1 MLFNCNIFC
10 EKKTKLKY
18 TNWNKTKKK
27 LNLIYINNNYC
38 TDVATVLVVDN
49 NNRAAHG
56 RFLNIKPEIG
66 LLKSTART
74 FINDGIKTEYVT
86 QVIGT
91 NLANGQ
97 YVQLLTTTSRV
108 LYNVD
113 NSNNL
118 QTKTINQ
125 NAIDKDSSDD
135 QGSYF
140 NAQPSSPFLHNVDYI
155 VPNDPYLVFP
165 ARKAHTNEVVYNNII
180 NNSDNDNQES
190 EIRIKAEKLV
200 ELSKNPELPKPNK
213 VISDVDLPTYTVSH
227 DSPVFRAGAVPTPS
241 PRSGKVIS
249 YNEEVEADNN
259 ENKVFPS
266 VTYFGFADFTTTVGD
281 TVIIF
286 SPSTTQQS
294 IDANHITSIKGE
306 PTLNIKPTITKQQH
320 ITFESAKPTKPMKVV
335 QNEPKILETAVP
347 TLSYKKPTYKEI
359 VRQET
364 TTENLPETTIE
375 EMTSEEEEDEEMEDD
390 EEEEGTTPLPPT
402 LKPILNEIGITTPES
417 IESSQTSSVLATLS
431 KPSNEDVLRIFASLA
446 SLEEAK
452 KQQELNSVVPKPM
465 IIDTTP
471 IKSQEPETKVFT
483 GFKTIFFEDITTTQ
497 ETKTT
502 KKSKITT
509 LPPPTTTTTEET
521 TESDEAESEEDSTTE
536 SATTTTTT
544 EKAKELRVS
553 PVFIATQPLT
563 PKPPA
568 EDEKYIGKEP
578 VKEPLCSTTQYKTL
592 TYLTTFYIPVDDV
605 ITTTSIKSNSVVESS
620 VISTEC
626 AINPTAVISLTTQK
640 ASITTKNP
648 IEDEEESTTF
658 SAEKETTPSSDETTV
673 ESDGDEEEFEN
684 TTKPSKK
691 SSGPTKVKEIKAE
704 TPAPETT
711 TMEIVTESN
720 NVAEETT
727 IESSA
732 EDDDIEVVYKTLY
745 TTYTYLTT
753 FFQESTSVV
762 SSRKEVVT
770 NIITSTINGNDFSNL
785 LNNLEASKKVDDIRP
800 TQVNDVAIVRST
812 EKFVIPENDFIGVNQ
827 LFENEKV
834 VDYTPAL
841 NDEDLV
847 NSEIKTL
854 YTTYTYFTTLFN
866 EGKSEVVSRTEVYT
880 NIIDPTATPSL
891 QKDVLETKFVYDIE
905 KINNSLNEDNS
916 SKKEAKK
923 LKFEGA
929 VDDNNLEM
937 KIKSGEQNIDGPK
950 SYSTMVR
957 GGDLQSSAADEGDW
971 DEQIIKT
978 VGDVK
983 SSTSDGERSYIENI
997 DRNWNVQIDDQ
1008 ISSESNTEERIPSP
1022 TLLLQT
1028 RYTTF
1033 TYFTTMYVGSTS
1045 SNILSRLETL
1055 TNVVTETLSPTQVQK
1070 LDDAT
1075 LPVTY
1080 FTTYTYW
1087 TTFYKD
1093 GTTKT
1098 TSREETVSNVVS
1110 PTPLA
1115 SSVELET
1122 TLATSVVALESS
1134 IASTLLVAPLQT
1146 LTPLETK
1153 EEVKESI
1160 KEVESSLNLS
1170 SSSSLSSSVVVAET
1184 ESTIAVEKIESST
1197 VSPKA
1202 LEPSTFFTTYTY
1214 YTTGYVGDE
1223 TVINSRFETV
1233 ENIVIPTV
1241 TVDQKQGARAIDV
1254 NGKGNALDSGDEK
1267 SGKPKI
1273 ITPANEV
1280 DEKIVNKEVVATVQ
1294 ATPALEMRKQTGVVS
1309 INHGKIIDADGIST
1323 THFTTQAI
1331 GTYVADFYAEVLE
1344 TSSSVEIDE
1353 IRKSLLPTE
1362 TEVEGVNKQHKT
1374 GLVRLIDGTIIDRN
1388 GTTLYES
1395 KVIGT
1400 FIDGRYAQVIES
1412 TSSIIAKQIEATIID
1427 NRLNIEPTAVTGGDV
1442 TSTSLLINPTP
1453 AVLEGSIVESQGNE
1467 EDSEEEEEEE
1477 GEDGDGRV
1485 KTRLSFKSKKRTF
1498 TPVIRPFAS
1507 RSRLTFNPKRK
1518 NATNGPAIV
1527 TPTDVTPTIKAT
1539 AVKTADGASR
1549 NRFAGPKRSSGTIA
1563 SINPSSSSGV
1573 SFGGSSSRRTFA
1585 RPSSSRAAL
1594 LPSSTIRS
1602 PASSRPGNLN
1612 NNNRIQPSSPIAGG
1626 NRRTPFRSS
1635 IGNRFASASSSGSV
1649 QPTISARPR
1658 IRPTL
1663 ASSLDRTT
1671 NQATQT
1677 TPESDDDNTTNVTDD
1692 PNDVDEDGDNPTD
1705 SVATTTENSRRNG
1718 NPLLRFRRPP
1728 AVGRQTPAA
1737 STARSVQITTRRNPL
1752 ARTSRAS
1759 TPATTTTTLKPR
1771 NRNLIRPSLPP
1782 VQIGAGRGRTS
1793 SSNLFPPRGLF
1804 SRTTPAPQELEEDNG
1819 EEENQSG
1826 EEFEYEDTNI
1836 SEVKA
1841 KRRVKRQA
1849 EYGTRAPAYNSRF
1862 KRPTTA
1868 RAGRAEQYSSEEIL
1882 TEAPKTRSTSR
1893 YNARAR
1899 NSDTKD
1905 TANSRIKPTSSSQSQ
1920 NRLLFT
1926 LREKDSNPN
1935 PVTTR
1940 SNNFR
1945 RPTVPSYQKK
1955 TAATTRQSNSRF
1967 RYNSG
1972 QDQYASSRS
1981 GSSNN
1986 ARTRNNAN
1994 TRRGGTT
2001 SRSRSR
2007 TDDSFNY
2014 VQPNFDGT
2022 ITVTHHIPT
2031 EVTIPIVNG
2040 GNTEYKNV
2048 ITAKLSTEI
2057 LGPKQYSSSVG
2068 ANGINT
2074 LVLLDEKTA
2083 LNNNGMTEITQYI
2096 LNETPTTSIVFTPT
2110 TIRGRK
2116 TSFSHVVP
2124 STVYDAIPVVS
2135 TIASPTIGNNAPL
2148 ANILLSQLL
2157 LGNFGNLGNLG
2168 QQQQQNPL
2176 LGLQQQQQFIPQMA
2190 ATPVTEYKT
2199 RTTTYVTTLT
2209 NGKSTVL
2216 PITFRGKE
2224 IITTIFDD
2232 KTQVITATEF
2242 ITDTV
2247 VITPTQVIGQQ
2258 QPQQFNSLLLPLLL
2272 QQQQAQAQQQQQPN
2286 LQNINTLPN
2295 SFDILSREALESLSL
2310 ADEKRIQSVSRED
2323 NQRGSSEDYEEEKA
2337 DFKPKKPK
2345 NNKSYKAE
2353 TPPPPPE
2360 KKFDTSIVT
2369 LYVSGRRPGEFS
2381 TVLSTILTEQN
2392 PIYKRSAQYV
2402 DVKPSELPS
2411 LDLLEA
2417 EASNNYYEYILAGS
2431 NNDISP
2437 DQRSNDYQETE
2448 SLDFVLGEFNQYTT
2462 SAVPQ

>member
-1 MLFNCNIFC
+1 M
-10 EKKTKLKY
+10 
-18 TNWNKTKKK
+18 
-27 LNLIYINNNYC
+27 
-38 TDVATVLVVDN
+38 DN

-165 ARKAHTNEVVYNNII
+165 ARKAHNNEVVYNNII

-227 DSPVFRAGAVPTPS
+227 DSPVFRAGAAPTPS
-241 PRSGKVIS
+241 PRAGKVIS

-320 ITFESAKPTKPMKVV
+320 ITFESAKPTKPMNVV
-335 QNEPKILETAVP
+335 KNEPKILETAVP
-347 TLSYKKPTYKEI
+347 TLSFKKPTYKEM
-359 VRQET
+359 VRKET
-364 TTENLPETTIE
+364 TTESLPETTTE
-375 EMTSEEEEDEEMEDD
+375 EMTSSEEYEEMEDV

-417 IESSQTSSVLATLS
+417 IESSQTSSILATLS

-452 KQQELNSVVPKPM
+452 KQQSVAPKPM

-471 IKSQEPETKVFT
+471 IKSQEPETKVLT

-509 LPPPTTTTTEET
+509 LPPPTTTTEET
-521 TESDEAESEEDSTTE
+521 TESDEDEDSTTE
-536 SATTTTTT
+536 SATTTT
-544 EKAKELRVS
+544 EKAKEVRVS

-568 EDEKYIGKEP
+568 EDDDEKYIGKEP
-578 VKEPLCSTTQYKTL
+578 VKEPLCSTIQYKTL

-605 ITTTSIKSNSVVESS
+605 LTTTSIKSNSVVESS
-620 VISTEC
+620 VVQTEC
-626 AINPTAVISLTTQK
+626 AINPTSVISLTTPK

-658 SAEKETTPSSDETTV
+658 GTEKETTPSSDETTE
-673 ESDGDEEEFEN
+673 ESEEDEEEFEK
-684 TTKPSKK
+684 TTKPYKK
-691 SSGPTKVKEIKAE
+691 SSSSTKVKDIKSE
-704 TPAPETT
+704 TTAPETT
-711 TMEIVTESN
+711 TMEVVTESN

-800 TQVNDVAIVRST
+800 TQVNDVGIVRST

-866 EGKSEVVSRTEVYT
+866 EGQSEVVSRTEVYT
-880 NIIDPTATPSL
+880 NIIDPTATPVL

-923 LKFEGA
+923 LKFEGI
-929 VDDNNLEM
+929 VNDNNLDM

-1110 PTPLA
+1110 PTPIA

-1122 TLATSVVALESS
+1122 ALATSVVALESS
-1134 IASTLLVAPLQT
+1134 IESTLLVAPLQT
-1146 LTPLETK
+1146 LPLETK
-1153 EEVKESI
+1153 EEVKETI
-1160 KEVESSLNLS
+1160 KEVEES
-1170 SSSSLSSSVVVAET
+1170 SSSVIVVGT
-1184 ESTIAVEKIESST
+1184 ESTIAVEKIEST
-1197 VSPKA
+1197 KISPKA

-1214 YTTGYVGDE
+1214 YTTSYVGDE

-1233 ENIVIPTV
+1233 ENVVVPTV
-1241 TVDQKQGARAIDV
+1241 TVEQKQGARAIDV

-1273 ITPANEV
+1273 ISPANGIE
-1280 DEKIVNKEVVATVQ
+1280 EKIIDKEIVATVQ
-1294 ATPALEMRKQTGVVS
+1294 ATPALETRKQTGVVS

-1344 TSSSVEIDE
+1344 TSSSVEVDE

-1362 TEVEGVNKQHKT
+1362 TETIEGVNRQHKT

-1400 FIDGRYAQVIES
+1400 FIDGRYAQIIES
-1412 TSSIIAKQIEATIID
+1412 TSSIIAKQIEATAVD
-1427 NRLNIEPTAVTGGDV
+1427 TRMNIEPTAVTGGDV

-1453 AVLEGSIVESQGNE
+1453 AVLEGSIIESQANE
-1467 EDSEEEEEEE
+1467 DESEEEEDEE

-1507 RSRLTFNPKRK
+1507 RSRLSFNPKRK

-1563 SINPSSSSGV
+1563 SISPSSSTGL

-1585 RPSSSRAAL
+1585 RPSSSRAAIS
-1594 LPSSTIRS
+1594 PSSTVRS
-1602 PASSRPGNLN
+1602 PASSRPGNIN

-1635 IGNRFASASSSGSV
+1635 IGNRFVSGSSSGSV

-1677 TPESDDDNTTNVTDD
+1677 TPESDDDNTTNVTDE
-1692 PNDVDEDGDNPTD
+1692 PNGNDEDGDNPTD

-1728 AVGRQTPAA
+1728 AAGRQTPAS
-1737 STARSVQITTRRNPL
+1737 STARSVQVTTRRNPL

-1759 TPATTTTTLKPR
+1759 TQAPTTTTLKPR

-1782 VQIGAGRGRTS
+1782 VQIGAGRGRSS

-1819 EEENQSG
+1819 EDENQSG
-1826 EEFEYEDTNI
+1826 EEFEYEDTKI
-1836 SEVKA
+1836 SEVKT
-1841 KRRVKRQA
+1841 KRRVKRQT

-1868 RAGRAEQYSSEEIL
+1868 RIGRADFYQYTSEEIL

-1893 YNARAR
+1893 YNARSR
-1899 NSDTKD
+1899 NTDTKD
-1905 TANSRIKPTSSSQSQ
+1905 AANSRIKPTSSSSQNQ

-1935 PVTTR
+1935 PVTAR

-2247 VITPTQVIGQQ
+2247 VITPTQVVGQQ
-2258 QPQQFNSLLLPLLL
+2258 QQPQFNSLLLPLLL
-2272 QQQQAQAQQQQQPN
+2272 QQQQAQAQQQQPN

-2310 ADEKRIQSVSRED
+2310 ADEKKIQSVSKED
-2323 NQRGSSEDYEEEKA
+2323 NQRGSSEDYEE
-2337 DFKPKKPK
+2337 DIKPKKPK
-2345 NNKSYKAE
+2345 NKSFKAE